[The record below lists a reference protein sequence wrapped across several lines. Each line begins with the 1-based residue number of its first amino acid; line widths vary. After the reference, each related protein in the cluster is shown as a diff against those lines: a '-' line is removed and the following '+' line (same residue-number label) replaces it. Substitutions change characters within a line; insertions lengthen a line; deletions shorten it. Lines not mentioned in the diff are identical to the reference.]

1 MLLDFITD
9 YSLRFRVDKF
19 CTARTEM
26 AIPSRR
32 QRYVAWQY
40 FRTRYEKLV
49 AIEAPNK

>member
-9 YSLRFRVDKF
+9 YSLRFRFDKF

-26 AIPSRR
+26 AIP
-32 QRYVAWQY
+32 
-40 FRTRYEKLV
+40 TRYEKLV